1 MLTILY
7 LIVALLLGNTIC
19 RRLFVFTSA
28 PHRIAA
34 NFLVGILLCTI
45 VSYLLALAF
54 AGTDHPM
61 AYGNIAFFVAALL
74 YLRWSW
80 WHNEPLGQRF
90 REYLADENTTAS
102 DWIWAGIYLA
112 HSAWLMFGTLAVS
125 ETDLNVAAFLWNDF
139 GPNLS
144 LVQSFAVGHN
154 FPAEYPHFIGE
165 PIRYHFLF
173 WFQAGN
179 LEYLGLNIAVSL
191 NLLSTLTMAAMLVLI
206 SAFGRVVFGSRT
218 VGVIAALLFFAPGTL
233 SYIPFLASKV
243 GPGEMLRAVLDVNEW
258 LPSIYSYSGE
268 QWGVWSMGTFLAQRH
283 LLGAIGIFLV
293 VLIQILQTF
302 SKSADSDNDRD
313 RKDLWAYVFYG
324 VVLGL
329 LPLWN
334 GAVFVAAIAVLGA
347 CLLLFEFRRQLAA
360 LLITA
365 TIVAVPQILSLRSA
379 GNRGFS
385 ELFRWGYVVDPPT
398 IANVLKYFAFTFGL
412 KFALACVA
420 LIFLNRFQRKFF
432 LAISSLLALAFV
444 TQLSTDV
451 MNNHKLI
458 NVWMILM
465 NGYIAF
471 LIGLT
476 WRQKVIGK
484 IAAAILITAIS
495 LGGLIEL
502 IRVWNVK
509 DVDIPYDNG
518 AYYTWLKTQTFPTD
532 TFLSDRYVHS
542 PILLSGRR
550 VFYGWQY
557 FGWSMGYPTAE
568 RDVLYKRLYTE
579 TDINRLVF
587 LLHENN
593 ISYVAF
599 DEGLRNGYLKGTL
612 NEKVIEQY
620 FERSFS
626 DTERRY
632 HSLVIYKV
640 PPK

>member
-1 MLTILY
+1 
-7 LIVALLLGNTIC
+7 
-19 RRLFVFTSA
+19 
-28 PHRIAA
+28 
-34 NFLVGILLCTI
+34 
-45 VSYLLALAF
+45 
-54 AGTDHPM
+54 
-61 AYGNIAFFVAALL
+61 
-74 YLRWSW
+74 
-80 WHNEPLGQRF
+80 
-90 REYLADENTTAS
+90 
-102 DWIWAGIYLA
+102 
-112 HSAWLMFGTLAVS
+112 
-125 ETDLNVAAFLWNDF
+125 
-139 GPNLS
+139 
-144 LVQSFAVGHN
+144 
-154 FPAEYPHFIGE
+154 
-165 PIRYHFLF
+165 
-173 WFQAGN
+173 
-179 LEYLGLNIAVSL
+179 
-191 NLLSTLTMAAMLVLI
+191 
-206 SAFGRVVFGSRT
+206 
-218 VGVIAALLFFAPGTL
+218 
-233 SYIPFLASKV
+233 
-243 GPGEMLRAVLDVNEW
+243 
-258 LPSIYSYSGE
+258 
-268 QWGVWSMGTFLAQRH
+268 
-283 LLGAIGIFLV
+283 
-293 VLIQILQTF
+293 
-302 SKSADSDNDRD
+302 
-313 RKDLWAYVFYG
+313 
-324 VVLGL
+324 
-329 LPLWN
+329 
-334 GAVFVAAIAVLGA
+334 
-347 CLLLFEFRRQLAA
+347 
-360 LLITA
+360 
-365 TIVAVPQILSLRSA
+365 
-379 GNRGFS
+379 
-385 ELFRWGYVVDPPT
+385 
-398 IANVLKYFAFTFGL
+398 
-412 KFALACVA
+412 
-420 LIFLNRFQRKFF
+420 
-432 LAISSLLALAFV
+432 
-444 TQLSTDV
+444 V